1 MSEPCKSSLRKTLR
15 AERSSWL
22 GKQTADVH
30 KELCATVAN
39 FLVAGGYT
47 SVLGYWPFGAEPD
60 LRALYTTLMTDPS
73 LTFAL
78 PTIGSKARGTGLG
91 MSFIATI
98 SEEQL
103 APAPP
108 FGILEPRYS
117 ADRVVIPGSKT
128 LILVP
133 ALAIDA
139 SGFRLGYGG
148 GYYDRYLSAYREATA
163 LGTVFSPFYPRW
175 LPTAQHDISVG
186 YVATE
191 RAVHR
196 IAPQ

>member
-1 MSEPCKSSLRKTLR
+1 MNEPSKTSLRKALR
-15 AERSSWL
+15 SERSTWL
-22 GKQTADVH
+22 RQQTTDVH
-30 KELCATVAN
+30 KELAATVAG
-39 FLVAGGYT
+39 FLVTGGFET
-47 SVLGYWPFGAEPD
+47 VLGYWPFGAEPD
-60 LRALYTTLMTDPS
+60 LRPLYQTLMTDPR

-78 PTIGSKARGTGLG
+78 PTITSHGVGGGSG
-91 MSFIATI
+91 MSFIATTT
-98 SEEQL
+98 EEQL
-103 APAPP
+103 HPAPP
-108 FGILEPRYS
+108 FGILEPRYVS
-117 ADRVVIPGSKT
+117 ADIVTPDSKT

-175 LPTAQHDISVG
+175 LPTDEHDISVG

-191 RAVHR
+191 QRLCSL
-196 IAPQ
+196 APQ